1 MQPIERTL
9 ACAEGY
15 LQLGLLEDALQE
27 LERLS
32 ASDRRFPEALH
43 LEVAILVRAQRWE
56 EALACSEELIRTAPQ
71 SHHGYLHTSFCLH
84 ELGRT
89 LEARDRLL
97 AAPVFV
103 TEQALFYYNLA
114 CYEAQLENPDE
125 AASLLRIAFR
135 RDDSLCQVAMTDRDL
150 EPVREMVRTLVQ
162 TLETA
167 VTAEDG
173 PGWKPEAPEDSDSS
187 L

>member
-9 ACAEGY
+9 ACADGY
-15 LQLGLLEDALQE
+15 LQLGLLDEALEE
-27 LERLS
+27 LGRLTS
-32 ASDRRFPEALH
+32 SDRFRPECLH
-43 LEVAILVRAQRWE
+43 LEVAVLVRSERWE
-56 EALACSEELIRTAPQ
+56 EALASSEELIRRAPD

-89 LEARDRLL
+89 LEARDRLIM
-97 AAPVFV
+97 APLFV

-135 RDDSLCQVAMTDRDL
+135 RDGSLGKIALTDRDL
-150 EPVREMVRTLVQ
+150 EPVREMVKSLVSSLQ
-162 TLETA
+162 
-167 VTAEDG
+167 
-173 PGWKPEAPEDSDSS
+173 KPESADKDPEWDAGGLEDAEEE
-187 L
+187 